1 MTTAS
6 AKRTRDRVTV
16 RFDGPA
22 TGRGPATWGQTAIR
36 RALGRLEP
44 DDHQFNIDW
53 GGPVEPG
60 LPVETACE
68 VLRGLLYVH
77 DSLRT
82 LLHEDGDGRYVQEL
96 HATGELDVRVAD
108 AETDDVESVAAE
120 LRHRLGGLR
129 FDYAREWPL
138 RVALVTRGGLVRHV
152 VVVLSHTAVDGWGL
166 PRLVEDITAL
176 VAGAD
181 PATLRAGRRLNGPME
196 EAAQQRTPSALR
208 REASARD
215 FVLRNL
221 AAAPARMYRAPG
233 GGGYRRAV
241 LRCPGLA
248 EAAEACA
255 ARLRAAPATV
265 LLAAACAAV
274 AASARRSD
282 CVLQVMVN
290 NRFVPGLA
298 DLVAP
303 VALEGVLYV
312 PDCREP
318 FDDLVRSVWKASVN
332 TYRFAYYD
340 KDRLAEQSAT
350 VPAADT
356 TCWYNDRRGVVA
368 ATAADTPDTPD
379 TPDGAARPGGTAR
392 DGLTWSAQEGEQGG
406 ITFALHVLDAPGALD
421 LSLTADTA
429 AMPPSVMEKLL
440 RQMAALVREHG
451 AGAFSDRPT
460 PARAGRGASGGSP

>member
-1 MTTAS
+1 MTTTS
-6 AKRTRDRVTV
+6 AEHTRDRVTV

-60 LPVETACE
+60 LPVETVCD

-82 LLHEDGDGRYVQEL
+82 LLHEDDDGRYVQEL
-96 HATGELDVRVAD
+96 HAKGELKVQLAD
-108 AETDDVESVAAE
+108 AATDDVGSVAAE

-176 VAGAD
+176 AAGAD
-181 PATLRAGRRLNGPME
+181 PAALRGARRLSGPME

-208 REASARD
+208 REASART

-221 AAAPARMYRAPG
+221 AAAPTRMYQKPEG
-233 GGGYRRAV
+233 GSYQRAV

-255 ARLRAAPATV
+255 ARLRVASATV

-340 KDRLAEQSAT
+340 KDRLTEQSAT

-356 TCWYNDRRGVVA
+356 TCWYNDRRGVAA
-368 ATAADTPDTPD
+368 ATAADTPDDSFP
-379 TPDGAARPGGTAR
+379 PGDTAR
-392 DGLTWSAQEGEQGG
+392 NGLTWSVLQGEQGG

-429 AMPPSVMEKLL
+429 PMPPPVMEELL
-440 RQMAALVREHG
+440 RHMEGLVREHG
-451 AGAFSDRPT
+451 AGAFPDRPT
-460 PARAGRGASGGSP
+460 PARADQGPSGGSP

>member
-6 AKRTRDRVTV
+6 AKHTRDRVTV

-60 LPVETACE
+60 LPVETACD

-96 HATGELDVRVAD
+96 HATGELDVLVAD

-181 PATLRAGRRLNGPME
+181 PATLRAGRRLSGPME

-221 AAAPARMYRAPG
+221 AAAPTRMYQAPG

-255 ARLRAAPATV
+255 ARLRAASATV

-340 KDRLAEQSAT
+340 KDRLTEQSAT

-356 TCWYNDRRGVVA
+356 TCWYNDRRGVAA
-368 ATAADTPDTPD
+368 ATAADTPD
-379 TPDGAARPGGTAR
+379 GAAPPGGTAR

-429 AMPPSVMEKLL
+429 AMPPSVMEELL
-440 RQMAALVREHG
+440 RQMAALVHEHA
-451 AGAFSDRPT
+451 AGAFPDRPR
-460 PARAGRGASGGSP
+460 PARAGRGAAGGSP